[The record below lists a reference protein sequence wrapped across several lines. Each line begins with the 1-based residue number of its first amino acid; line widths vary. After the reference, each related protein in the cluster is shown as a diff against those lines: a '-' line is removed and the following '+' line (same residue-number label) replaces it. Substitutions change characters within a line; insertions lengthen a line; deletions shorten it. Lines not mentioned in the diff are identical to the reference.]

1 VTSILGECHQIDW
14 WLCVHL
20 VGRNSGERNWSIK
33 HRMVRRCDPE
43 RYRQSQESLQNS
55 QPNPISIPVSTV
67 NELHSNSLGMAHS
80 FNPSIAIA
88 DTNERYV
95 SANAV
100 YAQQFHRSP
109 SELLGGTIRE
119 MVGDDNYQSMKPHL
133 DRAFSGEQSTQSV
146 AEATTD
152 GVTTYRQVSYDPQ
165 LSADGQVTGVMI
177 VAMDITDSKRRE
189 SDLRES
195 NEFSRAIL
203 ESSPDCV
210 KVLNEEGDLMS
221 MNAKG
226 MCLMEIDDLEP
237 FRNQAWWSYW
247 PEQAQGTVRKSL
259 KDARENGEGRFEAE
273 CPTVKGTPKWW
284 DVIVTP
290 VRRNSGEVKQF
301 VAVSRDVTTRR
312 LHKQELEEREK
323 RLHRVID
330 NMNSF
335 VGIVDLDGVLQEVN
349 QTAIDAASV
358 AREDVIGRPFCEA
371 FWWSHDDQ
379 VAEQVKSS
387 VQAAIRGETSRF
399 DIAYRIAG
407 DSSRMVDVSFVPVR
421 DESGRD
427 ESGPPLYVVASGFDV
442 TDRYEFER
450 SLKDATDA
458 AEQANRA
465 KSQFLANMSHEIRTP
480 MTSILG
486 YADLISQKQID
497 EDTRSHVA
505 TIRRNGAFLLG
516 LINDI
521 LDLSKIEAD
530 HMEVFDES
538 VNLIHLIEDV
548 LSIMQVR
555 AAEKDLEIRVDY
567 CGKIPREIQADSK
580 RLRQIL
586 VNLVGNAVKFTEA
599 GHVRVAVRAEQSDRR
614 TRVHFDVVDTGI
626 GISDE
631 RMKKLF
637 QPFSQGDPSIMRT
650 YGGTGL
656 GLVISQRLV
665 AMLGGEITARS
676 RVNEGSCFSFCI
688 DAGQVDCTSP
698 TTALDQESIR
708 SIVPQP
714 PQSESAL
721 SESDDGLLP
730 PSLDCQVLVADD
742 RRDIRYLLKR
752 ILAGAGASVDEVEDG
767 QQAVDH
773 IAQTLSSESCPQV
786 VILDMQMPNLDGF
799 EATQELRTLGYTGLI
814 IALTADAMDGD
825 RQRCLDCGCDD
836 YMSKPIDSAK
846 LIGKIAGL
854 LKPTGVE

>member
-1 VTSILGECHQIDW
+1 
-14 WLCVHL
+14 
-20 VGRNSGERNWSIK
+20 
-33 HRMVRRCDPE
+33 M
-43 RYRQSQESLQNS
+43 QSRAFLPVSREPFKTLAL
-55 QPNPISIPVSTV
+55 ISVNIPVSTIS
-67 NELHSNSLGMAHS
+67 ELHSNSLGMAHS
-80 FNPSIAIA
+80 FNPSIAIV

-95 SANAV
+95 SVNAV
-100 YAQQFHRSP
+100 YAEQFHRSRAEMHG
-109 SELLGGTIRE
+109 STIRE
-119 MVGDDNYQSMKPHL
+119 MVGEDSYHLMKPHL
-133 DRAFSGEQSTQSV
+133 DRAVSSEQSTQSV
-146 AEATTD
+146 SEPMAD
-152 GVTTYRQVSYDPQ
+152 GATTYRQVSYDPQ

-177 VAMDITDSKRRE
+177 VAVDITDSKRRE

-195 NEFSRAIL
+195 NEFTRAIL

-210 KVLNEEGDLMS
+210 KVLSEAGDLMS
-221 MNAKG
+221 MNGKG

-247 PEQAQGTVRKSL
+247 PEQVQSTVRNSL
-259 KDARENGEGRFEAE
+259 EEAREKGEGRFEAE
-273 CPTVKGTPKWW
+273 CPTAKGTPKWW

-290 VRRNSGEVKQF
+290 IRHKSGEVKQF
-301 VAVSRDVTTRR
+301 VAVSRDVTARR
-312 LHKQELEEREK
+312 LHKRELEEREK

-335 VGIVDLDGVLQEVN
+335 VGIVDLDGTLQEVN

-358 AREDVIGRPFCEA
+358 AREDVIGRLFWEA
-371 FWWSHDDQ
+371 YWWSHDDQ
-379 VAEQVKSS
+379 VVEQVKLS
-387 VQAAIRGETSRF
+387 VRAAIRGETSRF
-399 DIAYRIAG
+399 DIAYRTAD

-421 DESGRD
+421 DESG
-427 ESGPPLYVVASGFDV
+427 ETLYVVASGFDV

-450 SLKDATDA
+450 SLKEATDA

-497 EDTRSHVA
+497 DDTRSHVA

-530 HMEVFDES
+530 RMEVFDES
-538 VNLIHLIEDV
+538 VNLIQLIEDV

-555 AAEKDLEIRVDY
+555 AEEKNLEIRVDY
-567 CGKIPREIQADSK
+567 CGEIPSEIQADSK

-599 GHVRVAVRAEQSDRR
+599 GHVRVTVRSEQIDSR
-614 TRVHFDVVDTGI
+614 TRVHFDVADTGI

-688 DAGQVDCTSP
+688 NAGSVECTSP
-698 TTALDQESIR
+698 PTLDKESIR
-708 SIVPQP
+708 SVVSKASR
-714 PQSESAL
+714 SES
-721 SESDDGLLP
+721 SSSDSDECQVP

-752 ILAGAGASVDEVEDG
+752 ILTGAGAAVHEVEDG

-773 IAQTLSSESCPQV
+773 ISKTLSSDSCPQV

-799 EATQELRTLGYTGLI
+799 EATQELRALGFTGLI